1 MGWSSDIN
9 NTEKDS
15 NQRQEIQSSLNSI
28 VESSDKWLERLR
40 RREFRVRLAG
50 SFLTGSLVLMA
61 IGAAAILGFYLSQG
75 EEIDDFFEQQSLA
88 FQFSLVGAAAA
99 AGLISGILTY
109 FFLKRKHDTRMKD
122 LSSLITEMKK
132 KTNEQQQN
140 NANVVG
146 GGEGIMKET
155 LSLAEKIVT
164 LLPELVRTR
173 KHDSLLFGGVAF
185 IVTNF
190 VISNLVVA
198 IIVGVLVWLYVR
210 HRTKKSYEHEMSK
223 YEEQKRVFEQRKKD
237 FIDTL

>member
-1 MGWSSDIN
+1 MN

-61 IGAAAILGFYLSQG
+61 VGAAAILGFYLSQG

-88 FQFSLVGAAAA
+88 FQFSMVGAAAA

-146 GGEGIMKET
+146 GGEGITKEA
-155 LSLAEKIVT
+155 LSLAEEIVM
-164 LLPELVRTR
+164 LLPELVRKR
-173 KHDSLLFGGVAF
+173 KHDSLLFGAVAF
-185 IVTNF
+185 IVTNV

>member
-1 MGWSSDIN
+1 MN

-15 NQRQEIQSSLNSI
+15 NRRQEIQSSLNSI

-61 IGAAAILGFYLSQG
+61 VGAAAILGFYLSQG

-88 FQFSLVGAAAA
+88 FQFSLLGAAAA

-140 NANVVG
+140 NASVVG
-146 GGEGIMKET
+146 GGEGITKEA

-164 LLPELVRTR
+164 LLPELVRKR
-173 KHDSLLFGGVAF
+173 KHDSLLFGAVAF
-185 IVTNF
+185 IVTN
-190 VISNLVVA
+190 VVVSNLVVA

>member
-1 MGWSSDIN
+1 MN

-15 NQRQEIQSSLNSI
+15 NRRQEIQSSLNSI

-50 SFLTGSLVLMA
+50 SFLTGSLVLMVV
-61 IGAAAILGFYLSQG
+61 GAAAILGFYLSQG

-88 FQFSLVGAAAA
+88 FQFSLLGAAAA

-140 NANVVG
+140 NANVG
-146 GGEGIMKET
+146 GGEGITKEA

-164 LLPELVRTR
+164 LLPELVRKR
-173 KHDSLLFGGVAF
+173 KHDSLLFGAVALIF
-185 IVTNF
+185 TNI

>member
-1 MGWSSDIN
+1 MN
-9 NTEKDS
+9 NTENDS
-15 NQRQEIQSSLNSI
+15 NRRQEIQSSLNSI

-61 IGAAAILGFYLSQG
+61 VGAAAILGFYLSQG

-88 FQFSLVGAAAA
+88 FQFSLLGAAAA

-146 GGEGIMKET
+146 GGEGITKEA

-164 LLPELVRTR
+164 LLPELVRKR
-173 KHDSLLFGGVAF
+173 KHDSLLFGAVAF
-185 IVTNF
+185 IVTNI

-198 IIVGVLVWLYVR
+198 IIVGVLVWLYFR

>member
-1 MGWSSDIN
+1 MN

-15 NQRQEIQSSLNSI
+15 NRRQEIQSSLNSI

-61 IGAAAILGFYLSQG
+61 VGAAAILGFYLSQG

-132 KTNEQQQN
+132 KTNEQQLN

-146 GGEGIMKET
+146 GGEGITKEA

-164 LLPELVRTR
+164 LLPELVRKR
-173 KHDSLLFGGVAF
+173 KHDSLLFGAVAF
-185 IVTNF
+185 IVTNV

>member
-1 MGWSSDIN
+1 MN

-15 NQRQEIQSSLNSI
+15 NRRQEIQSSLNSI

-40 RREFRVRLAG
+40 SREFRVRLAG
-50 SFLTGSLVLMA
+50 SFLTGSLVLVA
-61 IGAAAILGFYLSQG
+61 VGAAILGFFLNQG
-75 EEIDDFFEQQSLA
+75 EEIDAFFEQQSLA
-88 FQFSLVGAAAA
+88 FQFSLAGAAAI
-99 AGLISGILTY
+99 AGLISGIATY
-109 FFLKRKHDTRMKD
+109 FLLKRKHDARMKD

-132 KTNEQQQN
+132 KTNEQQQK
-140 NANVVG
+140 NANVG
-146 GGEGIMKET
+146 GGEGITKEA

-164 LLPELVRTR
+164 LLPELVRKR
-173 KHDSLLFGGVAF
+173 KHDSLLFGAVAF
-185 IVTNF
+185 IVTNV
-190 VISNLVVA
+190 VISNFAVA

>member
-1 MGWSSDIN
+1 MN
-9 NTEKDS
+9 NTENDS
-15 NQRQEIQSSLNSI
+15 NRRQEIQSSLNSI

-61 IGAAAILGFYLSQG
+61 VGAAAILGFYLSQG

-88 FQFSLVGAAAA
+88 FQFLLAGSAAI
-99 AGLISGILTY
+99 AGLISGIATY
-109 FFLKRKHDTRMKD
+109 FLLRRKHDARMKD
-122 LSSLITEMKK
+122 LSSLIAEMKK
-132 KTNEQQQN
+132 KTNEQQQQN
-140 NANVVG
+140 NANVG
-146 GGEGIMKET
+146 EGEGITKEA

-164 LLPELVRTR
+164 LLPELVRKR
-173 KHDSLLFGGVAF
+173 KHDSLLFGAVAF
-185 IVTNF
+185 IVTN
-190 VISNLVVA
+190 VVVSNLVVA

>member
-1 MGWSSDIN
+1 MN
-9 NTEKDS
+9 NTENDS
-15 NQRQEIQSSLNSI
+15 NRRQEIQSSLNSI

-61 IGAAAILGFYLSQG
+61 VGAAAILGFYLSQG

-88 FQFSLVGAAAA
+88 FQFSLLGAAAA

-140 NANVVG
+140 NANVGG
-146 GGEGIMKET
+146 GGEGITKEA

-164 LLPELVRTR
+164 LLPELVRKR
-173 KHDSLLFGGVAF
+173 KHDSLLFGAVAF
-185 IVTNF
+185 IVTNV

>member
-1 MGWSSDIN
+1 MN
-9 NTEKDS
+9 NTENDS
-15 NQRQEIQSSLNSI
+15 NRRQEIQSSLNSI

-50 SFLTGSLVLMA
+50 SFLTGSLVLMVV
-61 IGAAAILGFYLSQG
+61 GAAAILGFYLSQG
-75 EEIDDFFEQQSLA
+75 EAIDDFFEQQSLA

-140 NANVVG
+140 NANVGG
-146 GGEGIMKET
+146 GGEGITKEA

-164 LLPELVRTR
+164 LLPELVRKR
-173 KHDSLLFGGVAF
+173 KHDSLLFGAVAF
-185 IVTNF
+185 IVTNV

>member
-1 MGWSSDIN
+1 MN
-9 NTEKDS
+9 NTENDS
-15 NQRQEIQSSLNSI
+15 NRRQEIQSSLNSI

-61 IGAAAILGFYLSQG
+61 VGAAAILGFYLSQG

-146 GGEGIMKET
+146 GGEGITKEA

-164 LLPELVRTR
+164 LLPELVRKR
-173 KHDSLLFGGVAF
+173 KHDSLLFGAVAF
-185 IVTNF
+185 IVTNV

>member
-1 MGWSSDIN
+1 MN

-15 NQRQEIQSSLNSI
+15 NRRQEIQSSLNSI

-61 IGAAAILGFYLSQG
+61 VGAAAILGFYLSQG

-88 FQFSLVGAAAA
+88 FQFSLLGAAAA

-132 KTNEQQQN
+132 KTNEQQQKN
-140 NANVVG
+140 NANVG
-146 GGEGIMKET
+146 EGEGITKEA

-164 LLPELVRTR
+164 LLPELVRKR
-173 KHDSLLFGGVAF
+173 KHDSLLFGAVAF
-185 IVTNF
+185 IVTNI

>member
-1 MGWSSDIN
+1 MN

-15 NQRQEIQSSLNSI
+15 NRRQEIQSSLNSI

-61 IGAAAILGFYLSQG
+61 VGAAIFGFFLSQVDINI
-75 EEIDDFFEQQSLA
+75 EELDDDFFEQQSLA
-88 FQFSLVGAAAA
+88 FQFSLLGAAAA

-122 LSSLITEMKK
+122 LSSLITEMKR
-132 KTNEQQQN
+132 KTNEQQQQ
-140 NANVVG
+140 NANVG
-146 GGEGIMKET
+146 GGEGIAKEA
-155 LSLAEKIVT
+155 LALAEKIIT
-164 LLPELVRTR
+164 LLPELVRKR
-173 KHDSLLFGGVAF
+173 KDDSLLFGAVAF

-210 HRTKKSYEHEMSK
+210 HRTKKTYEHEMSK

>member
-1 MGWSSDIN
+1 MN

-15 NQRQEIQSSLNSI
+15 NRRQEIQSSLNSI

-50 SFLTGSLVLMA
+50 SFLTGSLVLVA
-61 IGAAAILGFYLSQG
+61 VGAAAILGFYLSQG

-132 KTNEQQQN
+132 KTNEQQS
-140 NANVVG
+140 NANVG
-146 GGEGIMKET
+146 GGEGITKEA

-164 LLPELVRTR
+164 LLPELVRKR
-173 KHDSLLFGGVAF
+173 KHDSLLFGAVAF
-185 IVTNF
+185 IVTN
-190 VISNLVVA
+190 VVVSNLVVA
-198 IIVGVLVWLYVR
+198 VIVGVLVWLYVR

>member
-1 MGWSSDIN
+1 MN

-15 NQRQEIQSSLNSI
+15 NRRQEIQSSLNSI

-61 IGAAAILGFYLSQG
+61 VGAAAILGFYLSQG

-88 FQFSLVGAAAA
+88 FQFSLLGAAAA

-109 FFLKRKHDTRMKD
+109 FFLKRKHDNRLKD

-132 KTNEQQQN
+132 KTNEQQQKN
-140 NANVVG
+140 NANVG
-146 GGEGIMKET
+146 EGEGITKEA

-164 LLPELVRTR
+164 LLPELVRKR
-173 KHDSLLFGGVAF
+173 KHDSLLFGAVAF
-185 IVTNF
+185 IVTNI

-198 IIVGVLVWLYVR
+198 IIVGVLVWLYFR

>member
-1 MGWSSDIN
+1 MN
-9 NTEKDS
+9 NTENDS
-15 NQRQEIQSSLNSI
+15 NRRQEIQSSLNSI

-40 RREFRVRLAG
+40 SREFRVRLAG

-61 IGAAAILGFYLSQG
+61 VGAAAILGFYLSQG

-109 FFLKRKHDTRMKD
+109 FLLKRKHDARMKD

-132 KTNEQQQN
+132 KTNEQQKN

-146 GGEGIMKET
+146 GGEGITKEA

-164 LLPELVRTR
+164 LLPELVRKR
-173 KHDSLLFGGVAF
+173 KHDSLLFGAVAF
-185 IVTNF
+185 IVTNV

>member
-1 MGWSSDIN
+1 MN
-9 NTEKDS
+9 NTENDS
-15 NQRQEIQSSLNSI
+15 NRRQEIQSSLNSI

-61 IGAAAILGFYLSQG
+61 VGAAAILGFYLSQG

-88 FQFSLVGAAAA
+88 FQFSLLGAAAA

-109 FFLKRKHDTRMKD
+109 FFLKRKHDNRLKD

-132 KTNEQQQN
+132 KTNEQQQQQQQN
-140 NANVVG
+140 NANVG
-146 GGEGIMKET
+146 EGEGITKEA

-164 LLPELVRTR
+164 LLPELVRKR
-173 KHDSLLFGGVAF
+173 KHDSLLFGAVAF
-185 IVTNF
+185 IVTNI

-198 IIVGVLVWLYVR
+198 IIVGVLVWLYFR

>member
-1 MGWSSDIN
+1 MN
-9 NTEKDS
+9 NTENDS
-15 NQRQEIQSSLNSI
+15 NRRQEIQSSLNSI

-61 IGAAAILGFYLSQG
+61 VGAAAILGFYLSQG

-88 FQFSLVGAAAA
+88 FQFSLLGAAAA

-140 NANVVG
+140 NANVG
-146 GGEGIMKET
+146 GGEGITKEA

-164 LLPELVRTR
+164 LLPELVRKR
-173 KHDSLLFGGVAF
+173 KHDSLLFGAVAF
-185 IVTNF
+185 IVTN
-190 VISNLVVA
+190 VVVSNLVVA

>member
-1 MGWSSDIN
+1 MN
-9 NTEKDS
+9 NTENDS
-15 NQRQEIQSSLNSI
+15 NRRQEIQSSLNSI

-61 IGAAAILGFYLSQG
+61 VGAVAILGFYLSQG
-75 EEIDDFFEQQSLA
+75 EEIDDFFEQQSLV
-88 FQFSLVGAAAA
+88 FQFSLLGAAAA

-146 GGEGIMKET
+146 GGEGITKEA

-164 LLPELVRTR
+164 LLPELVRKR
-173 KHDSLLFGGVAF
+173 KHDSLLFGAVAF
-185 IVTNF
+185 IVTN
-190 VISNLVVA
+190 VVVSNLVVA

-223 YEEQKRVFEQRKKD
+223 YEEQKRVFEQRKRD

>member
-1 MGWSSDIN
+1 MN
-9 NTEKDS
+9 NTENDS
-15 NQRQEIQSSLNSI
+15 NRRQEIQSSLNSI

-61 IGAAAILGFYLSQG
+61 VGAAAILGFYLSQG

-99 AGLISGILTY
+99 AGLISGIATY

-132 KTNEQQQN
+132 KTNEQQK
-140 NANVVG
+140 NANVG
-146 GGEGIMKET
+146 GGEGITKEA

-164 LLPELVRTR
+164 LLPELVRKR
-173 KHDSLLFGGVAF
+173 KHDSLLFGAVAF
-185 IVTNF
+185 IITNV

>member
-1 MGWSSDIN
+1 MN
-9 NTEKDS
+9 NTENDS
-15 NQRQEIQSSLNSI
+15 NRRQEIQSSLNSI

-61 IGAAAILGFYLSQG
+61 VGAAAILGFYLSQG

-140 NANVVG
+140 NANVG
-146 GGEGIMKET
+146 GGEGITKEA

-164 LLPELVRTR
+164 LLPELVRKR
-173 KHDSLLFGGVAF
+173 KHDSLLFGAVAF
-185 IVTNF
+185 IVTN
-190 VISNLVVA
+190 VVVSNLVVA

-210 HRTKKSYEHEMSK
+210 HRTKKSYEYEMSK
-223 YEEQKRVFEQRKKD
+223 YEEQKRVFEQRKRD

>member
-1 MGWSSDIN
+1 MN
-9 NTEKDS
+9 NTENDS

-50 SFLTGSLVLMA
+50 SFLTGSLVLVA
-61 IGAAAILGFYLSQG
+61 VGAAILGFFLTQG
-75 EEIDDFFEQQSLA
+75 EDIDAFFEQQSLA
-88 FQFSLVGAAAA
+88 FQFLLAGAAAI
-99 AGLISGILTY
+99 AGLISGIATY
-109 FFLKRKHDTRMKD
+109 FLLKRKHDARMKD
-122 LSSLITEMKK
+122 LSSLIAEMKK
-132 KTNEQQQN
+132 KTNEQQK

-146 GGEGIMKET
+146 GGEGIKKEA

-164 LLPELVRTR
+164 VLPELVRKR
-173 KHDSLLFGGVAF
+173 KHDSILFGAVAF
-185 IVTNF
+185 IVTN
-190 VISNLVVA
+190 VVVSNFVVA

-210 HRTKKSYEHEMSK
+210 HRTKKTYEHEMSK

>member
-1 MGWSSDIN
+1 MN

-50 SFLTGSLVLMA
+50 SFLTGSLVLVA
-61 IGAAAILGFYLSQG
+61 VGAAILGFFLSQG
-75 EEIDDFFEQQSLA
+75 EDIDAFFEQQSLA
-88 FQFSLVGAAAA
+88 FQFSLAGAAAI
-99 AGLISGILTY
+99 AGLISGIATY
-109 FFLKRKHDTRMKD
+109 FLLKRKHDTRMKD
-122 LSSLITEMKK
+122 LSSLIAEMKK

-140 NANVVG
+140 NANVG
-146 GGEGIMKET
+146 GGEGITKEA

-164 LLPELVRTR
+164 VLPELVRKR
-173 KHDSLLFGGVAF
+173 KHDSLLFGAVAF
-185 IVTNF
+185 IVTN
-190 VISNLVVA
+190 VVVSNFVVA
-198 IIVGVLVWLYVR
+198 IVVGVLVWLYVR

>member
-1 MGWSSDIN
+1 MN

-15 NQRQEIQSSLNSI
+15 NRRQEIQSSLNSI
-28 VESSDKWLERLR
+28 VESSDKWLESLR

-50 SFLTGSLVLMA
+50 SFLTGSLVLMVV
-61 IGAAAILGFYLSQG
+61 GAAAILGFYLSQG

-88 FQFSLVGAAAA
+88 FQFSLLGAAAA

-109 FFLKRKHDTRMKD
+109 FFLKRKHDNRLKD

-132 KTNEQQQN
+132 KTNEQQQQQQN
-140 NANVVG
+140 NANVG
-146 GGEGIMKET
+146 EGEGITKEA

-164 LLPELVRTR
+164 LLPELVRKR
-173 KHDSLLFGGVAF
+173 KHDSLLFGAVAF
-185 IVTNF
+185 IVTNI

-198 IIVGVLVWLYVR
+198 IIVGVLVWLYFR

>member
-1 MGWSSDIN
+1 MN
-9 NTEKDS
+9 NTENDS
-15 NQRQEIQSSLNSI
+15 NRRQEIQSNLNSI

-61 IGAAAILGFYLSQG
+61 VGAAAILGFYLSQG
-75 EEIDDFFEQQSLA
+75 EETDDFFEQQSLA

-109 FFLKRKHDTRMKD
+109 LFLKRKHDTRMKD
-122 LSSLITEMKK
+122 LFSLITEMKK

-140 NANVVG
+140 NANVG
-146 GGEGIMKET
+146 GGEGITKEA

-164 LLPELVRTR
+164 LLPELVRKR
-173 KHDSLLFGGVAF
+173 KHDSLLFGAVAF
-185 IVTNF
+185 IVTNV

>member
-1 MGWSSDIN
+1 MN

-15 NQRQEIQSSLNSI
+15 NRRQEIQSSLNSI

-61 IGAAAILGFYLSQG
+61 VGAAAILGFYLSQG
-75 EEIDDFFEQQSLA
+75 EEIDDDFFEQQSLA
-88 FQFSLVGAAAA
+88 FQFSLLGAAAA
-99 AGLISGILTY
+99 AGMISGILTY

-122 LSSLITEMKK
+122 LSYLITEMKK
-132 KTNEQQQN
+132 KTNEQQQK
-140 NANVVG
+140 NANVG
-146 GGEGIMKET
+146 GGEGITKEA

-173 KHDSLLFGGVAF
+173 KHDSLLFGAVAF

>member
-1 MGWSSDIN
+1 MN
-9 NTEKDS
+9 NTENDS
-15 NQRQEIQSSLNSI
+15 NRRQEIQSSLNSI

-61 IGAAAILGFYLSQG
+61 VGAAAILGFYLSQG

-88 FQFSLVGAAAA
+88 FQFSLLGAAAA

-109 FFLKRKHDTRMKD
+109 FLLKRKHDARMKD
-122 LSSLITEMKK
+122 LSSLIAEMKK
-132 KTNEQQQN
+132 KTKEQQK
-140 NANVVG
+140 NANVG
-146 GGEGIMKET
+146 GGEGITKEA

-164 LLPELVRTR
+164 LLPELVRKR
-173 KHDSLLFGGVAF
+173 KHDSLLFGAVAF
-185 IVTNF
+185 IVTNV

-223 YEEQKRVFEQRKKD
+223 YEEQKRVFEQRKRD
-237 FIDTL
+237 FVDTL

>member
-1 MGWSSDIN
+1 MN
-9 NTEKDS
+9 NTENDS
-15 NQRQEIQSSLNSI
+15 NRRQEIQSSLNSI

-61 IGAAAILGFYLSQG
+61 VGAAAILGFYLSQG

-140 NANVVG
+140 NANVS
-146 GGEGIMKET
+146 GGEGITKEA

-164 LLPELVRTR
+164 LLPELVRKR
-173 KHDSLLFGGVAF
+173 KHDSLLFGAVAF
-185 IVTNF
+185 IVTNV

>member
-1 MGWSSDIN
+1 MN
-9 NTEKDS
+9 NTENDS
-15 NQRQEIQSSLNSI
+15 NRRQEIQSSLNSI

-61 IGAAAILGFYLSQG
+61 VGAAAILGFYLSQG

-146 GGEGIMKET
+146 GGEGITKEA

-164 LLPELVRTR
+164 LLPELVRKR
-173 KHDSLLFGGVAF
+173 KHDSLLFGAVAF
-185 IVTNF
+185 IVTNI

-198 IIVGVLVWLYVR
+198 IIVGVLVWLYFR

>member
-1 MGWSSDIN
+1 MN

-15 NQRQEIQSSLNSI
+15 NRRQEIQSSLNSI

-50 SFLTGSLVLMA
+50 SFLTGSLVLVA
-61 IGAAAILGFYLSQG
+61 VGAAILGFFLSQG
-75 EEIDDFFEQQSLA
+75 EEIDAFFEQQSLA
-88 FQFSLVGAAAA
+88 FQFSLAGAAAI
-99 AGLISGILTY
+99 AGLISGIVTY
-109 FFLKRKHDTRMKD
+109 FLLKRKHDARMKD

-132 KTNEQQQN
+132 KTNEQQQK
-140 NANVVG
+140 NANVG
-146 GGEGIMKET
+146 GGEGITKEA

-164 LLPELVRTR
+164 LLPELVRKR
-173 KHDSLLFGGVAF
+173 KHDSLLFGAVAF
-185 IVTNF
+185 IVTN
-190 VISNLVVA
+190 VVVSNFAVA

-223 YEEQKRVFEQRKKD
+223 YKEQKRVFEQRKKD

>member
-1 MGWSSDIN
+1 MN

-15 NQRQEIQSSLNSI
+15 NRRQEIQSSLNSI

-61 IGAAAILGFYLSQG
+61 VGAAAILGFYLSQG

-88 FQFSLVGAAAA
+88 FQFSLLGAAAA

-132 KTNEQQQN
+132 KTNEQQKS
-140 NANVVG
+140 NANVAG
-146 GGEGIMKET
+146 GGEGITKEA

-164 LLPELVRTR
+164 LLPELVRKR
-173 KHDSLLFGGVAF
+173 KHDSLLFGAVAF
-185 IVTNF
+185 IVTNV
-190 VISNLVVA
+190 VISNLIVA

>member
-1 MGWSSDIN
+1 MN
-9 NTEKDS
+9 NTENDS
-15 NQRQEIQSSLNSI
+15 NRRQEIQSSLNSI

-61 IGAAAILGFYLSQG
+61 VGAAAILGFYLSQG

-146 GGEGIMKET
+146 GGEGITKEA

-164 LLPELVRTR
+164 LLPELVRKR
-173 KHDSLLFGGVAF
+173 KHDSLLFGAVAF
-185 IVTNF
+185 VVTNV

-210 HRTKKSYEHEMSK
+210 HRTKKTYEHEMSK

>member
-1 MGWSSDIN
+1 MN

-15 NQRQEIQSSLNSI
+15 NRRQEIQSSLNSI

-50 SFLTGSLVLMA
+50 SFITGSLVLMA
-61 IGAAAILGFYLSQG
+61 VGAAAILGFYLSQG
-75 EEIDDFFEQQSLA
+75 EERDDFFEQQSLT
-88 FQFSLVGAAAA
+88 FQFSLLGAAAA

-122 LSSLITEMKK
+122 LSSLIAEMKK

-140 NANVVG
+140 NANIS
-146 GGEGIMKET
+146 GGEGITKEA

-164 LLPELVRTR
+164 LLPELVRKR
-173 KHDSLLFGGVAF
+173 KHDSLLFGAVAF

-198 IIVGVLVWLYVR
+198 IIVGILVWLYVR
-210 HRTKKSYEHEMSK
+210 HRTRKSYEHEMSK

>member
-1 MGWSSDIN
+1 MN
-9 NTEKDS
+9 NTENDS
-15 NQRQEIQSSLNSI
+15 NRRQEIQSSLNSI

-61 IGAAAILGFYLSQG
+61 VGAAAILGFYLSQG

-146 GGEGIMKET
+146 GGEGITKEA

-164 LLPELVRTR
+164 LLPELVRKR
-173 KHDSLLFGGVAF
+173 KHDSLLFGAVAF
-185 IVTNF
+185 IVTNV

-210 HRTKKSYEHEMSK
+210 HRTKKTYEHEMSK